1 MSRRPAGIRPCASV
15 TLLVV
20 AVSLIRPDVSIAQGS
35 MARAF
40 VPKYEVTGFREARFG
55 MTEPQIRLMAKKA
68 FRIDDGD
75 MTPAA
80 DAVAGTTKLI
90 VHVPMLEP
98 GLGEGRVEYVFG
110 YRQHRLFQVNVVWGL
125 DTNPQLSNFAI
136 IAGALRFQRYFLGF
150 SWALRSVQTGILLDD
165 RAILLFSGVDGKNG
179 AVTVVLD
186 DVRYELISGNIRL
199 VPEPS
204 VPTRLTI
211 SYMDESRAAD
221 LHRLSRSEF

>member
-1 MSRRPAGIRPCASV
+1 MARRLARVLPCCGLTVLILAASLLRPG
-15 TLLVV
+15 V
-20 AVSLIRPDVSIAQGS
+20 AAAQGS
-35 MARAF
+35 PPR
-40 VPKYEVTGFREARFG
+40 YEVTGFREARFG
-55 MTEPQIRLMAKKA
+55 MTEFEVRQIARKS
-68 FRIDDGD
+68 FGVDDD
-75 MTPAA
+75 RMTLTT
-80 DAVAGTTKLI
+80 DEIAGTTKLI

-98 GLGEGRVEYVFG
+98 GLGEGRVEYLFG
-110 YRQHRLFQVNVVWGL
+110 HAHHKLFQVNVVWGL
-125 DTNPQLSNFAI
+125 DTNPQLSNFAM

-179 AVTVVLD
+179 AVTVLLE